1 MSGDK
6 SRLDPAVTRTMD
18 DLKAMRG
25 AAVAMGDAAGLAKR
39 AQAGRLNCRQRIDLL
54 LDPGSFVEFGIL
66 ARSQSPQLR
75 ERTPADG
82 LVAGYG
88 TIDGRIVYVMSE
100 DGTVLAGTRGRVA
113 EAKSARIRE
122 LAFLHNRPLVNLM
135 EAGAGR
141 FQENNGAMAA
151 GIGVR
156 FREHHRLSGRV
167 PQVAAVMGAC
177 FGGPSFTAMQSD
189 FVCMVEGSGFI
200 GMSGPPVV
208 KVGIGE
214 DVTSD
219 MIGGAEK
226 SAVETGQVDYV
237 AKDDADCLLRIREFL
252 SYFPSHSGE
261 LPPLAPP
268 APAAVDSEAGKAA
281 LLALVPENLRRAYS
295 MEALLR
301 LIVDDGRLFIYR
313 EKYGPNLI
321 TAWCRFG
328 GQTVGV
334 IANNPMRLAGA
345 LDDKSA
351 RKMHKF
357 VDICDA
363 FHIPLVFFTD
373 CPGFMVG
380 PKIENER
387 MVSLAARCLNVLI
400 GTSVPKITIVVR
412 KAIGLAYLAMG
423 GKAMNPDLIVAWPYG
438 RFDVMGAAAG
448 VELVYGKEIA
458 RAADPA
464 ARRQEL
470 LQTMD
475 DESRAHRA
483 AEMAVIDDVILPTE
497 TRDVILGAL
506 LRSRDRLQ
514 PGFKHRIDP

>member
-1 MSGDK
+1 MHDDPP
-6 SRLDPAVTRTMD
+6 RIDPAAAQAVD
-18 DLKAMRG
+18 ELVAMRRAG
-25 AAVAMGDAAGLAKR
+25 IAMGSPAALEQR
-39 AQAGRLNCRQRIDLL
+39 ARDGRLNCRQRVDVL
-54 LDPGSFVEFGIL
+54 LDPGSFVELGVL
-66 ARSQSPQLR
+66 ARSQSAKLR
-75 ERTPADG
+75 DRTPADG
-82 LVAGYG
+82 LVTGYG

-113 EAKSARIRE
+113 EAKSARLRE
-122 LAFLHNRPLVNLM
+122 LAFLHQRPLVNLM

-141 FQENNGAMAA
+141 FQENNGAAAA

-156 FREHHRLSGRV
+156 FREHYRLSGRV
-167 PQVAAVMGAC
+167 PQVAAVMGGC

-189 FVCMVEGSGFI
+189 YICIVDGSGFI
-200 GMSGPPVV
+200 GMSGPPLV

-214 DVTSD
+214 DVTGD
-219 MIGGAEK
+219 MIGGAAK
-226 SAVETGQVDYV
+226 SAIETGQVDYV
-237 AKDDADCLLRIREFL
+237 AASDADCLRRIREFL
-252 SYFPSHSGE
+252 SYFPSNSEE
-261 LPPLAPP
+261 LPPVAAP
-268 APAAVDSEAGKAA
+268 ASAAVDSEDGKAR
-281 LLALVPENLRRAYS
+281 LLAVVPENQRRAYS

-301 LIVDDGRLFIYR
+301 LVVDDGRLFFYR
-313 EKYGPNLI
+313 EKYGANLI

-380 PKIENER
+380 PKIESER
-387 MVSLAARCLNVLI
+387 MVSLAARCLNVVI
-400 GTSVPKITIVVR
+400 GASVPKITIVVR

-438 RFDVMGAAAG
+438 RFDVMGPAAG

-458 RAADPA
+458 QAPDPA
-464 ARRQEL
+464 ARRQDL
-470 LQTMD
+470 LQKMD
-475 DESRAHRA
+475 DESRAHLA
-483 AEMAVIDDVILPTE
+483 AETAVIDDVILPTE

-506 LRSRDRLQ
+506 LRSRDRLR